1 MTYYLLIKQV
11 HIICV
16 IATLILFSFRGIL
29 MMLNSRLLHTRL
41 IRVLP
46 HIVDTVLLVSA
57 ILLTLQIHQYPFVND
72 WLTAKLIALLA
83 YIAVGTFALKRGK
96 TKSLRILLFF
106 IALAIFFYIL
116 AVARTHST
124 LIPF

>member
-1 MTYYLLIKQV
+1 
-11 HIICV
+11 
-16 IATLILFSFRGIL
+16 
-29 MMLNSRLLHTRL
+29 MLNSRLLHTRL